1 MIEMQ
6 QHVLEMV
13 KRQRNFILLS
23 LSNPADGQDDVY
35 KAWFTGA
42 FRDQVLAR
50 EEVLRARFYQ
60 ADSVDITIGRFPALP
75 MKHLAILDVSVDHAE
90 LAEPLIDALQTAH
103 ANEACANK
111 DVATWLYYPA
121 SEKYG
126 LDRGDAL
133 TTVAVHYTNPVVGRE
148 AEFYEWFVTRMVPHA
163 PIFAPLVS
171 GQRFERTLFQK
182 PGALAADY
190 QTVGLYDQL
199 GPSEQLIESFQKP
212 PTGPNFDALDVM
224 RFTETSYLPL
234 A

>member
-6 QHVLEMV
+6 QHVLDLV
-13 KRQRNFILLS
+13 KRQRNFILLV
-23 LSNPADGQDDVY
+23 LSNPAEGQGEAY
-35 KAWFTGA
+35 KAWFTGP
-42 FRDQVLAR
+42 FRALLVAR
-50 EEVLRARFYQ
+50 EEVLRARLYQ

-75 MKHLAILDVSVDHAE
+75 MKHLALLDVSVDHAD
-90 LAEPLIDALQTAH
+90 LAESLIDAIQGAH
-103 ANEACANK
+103 SKEASAK
-111 DVATWLYYPA
+111 EAATWLYYPA

-133 TTVAVHYTNPVVGRE
+133 TTMAVHYTNPVVGRE
-148 AEFYEWFVTRMVPHA
+148 TEFYEWFVTRMVPHA

-171 GQRFERTLFQK
+171 GQRFERTMFQK

-190 QTVGLYDQL
+190 QTVGLYEQL

-212 PTGPNFDALDVM
+212 PTGPNFDALDVE